1 MTDQDPR
8 PGGVGRRYA
17 PSPRPSFDEP
27 TLIRAAAARRHIW
40 GDPIS
45 GEVADW
51 IYASTDQIHCLVF
64 GLPAGG
70 EFRHSREYRT
80 VFGADEVLTV
90 LTGQMALANPESGE
104 VVLAGPGRSV
114 WFGPDTWHHA
124 FAHGD
129 EPLRVL
135 EFFAPPPAAGT
146 SGSYARTRPY
156 LEEAVYADD
165 RLLGRWPDERPR
177 ERSLHL
183 VGEGDVLWRRDLGV
197 LAGTL
202 RSSPHLTVSRIE
214 IGGGEAASIHSHG
227 GEEVL
232 FALDGPLHVRA
243 WFEGEAYVF
252 ELEAED
258 ACFLPQ
264 ECAHEYRNYGS
275 RLVTAMEA
283 VAPSYR
289 P

>member
-1 MTDQDPR
+1 MAAD
-8 PGGVGRRYA
+8 GVDRRYV
-17 PSPRPSFDEP
+17 PSPRPTFEEP
-27 TLIRAAAARRHIW
+27 ALIRASDARRHIW
-40 GDPIS
+40 GDPVS

-51 IYASTDQIHCLVF
+51 IYASTDEIHCLVF
-64 GLPAGG
+64 GLPRGG
-70 EFRHSREYRT
+70 AFRHSPEYRT

-90 LTGQMALANPESGE
+90 LTGQMALANPETGE
-104 VVLAGPGRSV
+104 VVLAAPGRSV
-114 WFGPDTWHHA
+114 WFGADTWHHA

-146 SGSYARTRPY
+146 SGEYARTRPY
-156 LEEAVYADD
+156 LEEAVYADE
-165 RLLGRWPDERPR
+165 RLLGRWPEGRPE

-183 VGEGDVLWRRDLGV
+183 VGEEDVLWRRDLGV
-197 LAGTL
+197 LAGTV

-214 IGGGEAASIHSHG
+214 IGAGEEAAIHSHG

-232 FALDGPLHVRA
+232 YALDGPLHVRA
-243 WFEGEAYVF
+243 WFESEAYVF
-252 ELEAED
+252 ELEADD

-264 ECAHEYRNYGS
+264 GSAHEYRNYGS
-275 RLVTAMEA
+275 RLVRAMEA
-283 VAPSYR
+283 VAPRYR